1 MSFTMLLPTTNVF
14 WCFGSDTIFT
24 ITRLYRYCFCCQID
38 FSFCGKLFMKWIVWW
53 FCLLYT
59 NMLWWCCNISFFNN
73 FSFLYLTY
81 HLILKWSES
90 FFVSYDTI
98 CQDWCFPVFW
108 VFASYTC
115 ITLSLFDVPARYLN
129 CINFQSQQNLTA
141 DVLEVNIL
149 CPSRTFKLEP
159 LPNQEYRALKT
170 SVEIG
175 LRLAH
180 SKMNLRFHDGNKNER
195 GFSLM

>member
-90 FFVSYDTI
+90 FFVSNDTF
-98 CQDWCFPVFW
+98 CRDWCFPVFLGFCLLHLYRFFFVW
-108 VFASYTC
+108 CSC
-115 ITLSLFDVPARYLN
+115 QI
-129 CINFQSQQNLTA
+129 
-141 DVLEVNIL
+141 
-149 CPSRTFKLEP
+149 FKLY
-159 LPNQEYRALKT
+159 QFSV
-170 SVEIG
+170 SVEFNFRCSWG
-175 LRLAH
+175 
-180 SKMNLRFHDGNKNER
+180 
-195 GFSLM
+195 